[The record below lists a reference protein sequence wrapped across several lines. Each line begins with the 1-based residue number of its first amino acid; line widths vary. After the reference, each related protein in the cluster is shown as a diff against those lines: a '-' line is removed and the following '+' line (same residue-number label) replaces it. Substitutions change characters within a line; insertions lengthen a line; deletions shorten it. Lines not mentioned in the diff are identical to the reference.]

1 MKLRYLGES
10 FYNGFGLTKNKIYKC
25 IGIEDEF
32 FRIIDDEG
40 EDYLYPISDELW
52 EIIEDEEN
60 KLAFAIRDYKFT
72 KN

>member
-25 IGIEDEF
+25 IGIEDNF

-52 EIIEDEEN
+52 EIIEDKDN
-60 KLAFAIRDYKFT
+60 KLAFAIKDYKFT